1 MDLKKLLE
9 LLGVDSLDEDKQNE
23 IKDSL
28 KTIIEARA
36 KDEAD
41 TLLKAEKETLVESM
55 EERFEEYKKEITSK
69 FSNFVD
75 SVLEEELVIP
85 EKVLEYARKGELYN
99 ELIEQFKV
107 RLAIDEG
114 LLDDE
119 VKDLLREAKKEILSL
134 REELDELID
143 EKLETELKAQQL
155 DAEMHLRKKA
165 DGLTET
171 KKLKVF
177 ELLEGVTDKEEIDK
191 KYDLIVESLR
201 VSEQDDEEDDTEEKT
216 KKCPECGAENPADA
230 TKCEEC
236 GAKFKAS
243 ESRVDIDEQNECPD
257 GEEWDEEAG
266 KCVPK
271 KMDEDTS
278 PFAEFINAYT
288 QTLKENKI

>member
-28 KTIIEARA
+28 KTIIETRA
-36 KDEAD
+36 KEEAD
-41 TLLKAEKETLVESM
+41 ELLKKEKETLVESM
-55 EERFEEYKKEITSK
+55 EDRFEEYKKEITSK

-119 VKDLLREAKKEILSL
+119 VKDLLREAKKEILGL

-155 DAEMHLRKKA
+155 DAEMHLRQKA
-165 DGLTET
+165 DGLTEA

-177 ELLEGVTDKEEIDK
+177 ELLEGTTDKEEIDK
-191 KYDLIVESLR
+191 KFDLIVESLTMT
-201 VSEQDDEEDDTEEKT
+201 EKDDEEGKETECVCPDCGATKT
-216 KKCPECGAENPADA
+216 LSESTDCPNCPECETEMGVKKDESHVDV
-230 TKCEEC
+230 EE
-236 GAKFKAS
+236 
-243 ESRVDIDEQNECPD
+243 E
-257 GEEWDEEAG
+257 DEEE
-266 KCVPK
+266 VVT
-271 KMDEDTS
+271 EDTS
-278 PFAEFINAYT
+278 PFAEFLNEYT
-288 QTLKENKI
+288 NTLKENRI

>member
-155 DAEMHLRKKA
+155 DAEMHLRQKA
-165 DGLTET
+165 DGLTEA

-177 ELLEGVTDKEEIDK
+177 ELLEGTTDKDEIDK
-191 KYDLIVESLR
+191 KFDLIVESLR

-216 KKCPECGAENPADA
+216 KKCPECDAENPADA
-230 TKCEEC
+230 TKCKEC
-236 GAKFKAS
+236 GAEFKAS
-243 ESRVDIDEQNECPD
+243 ESRVDIDE
-257 GEEWDEEAG
+257 EEEEE
-266 KCVPK
+266 VVT
-271 KMDEDTS
+271 EDTS

>member
-28 KTIIEARA
+28 KTIIETRA
-36 KDEAD
+36 KEEAD
-41 TLLKAEKETLVESM
+41 ELLKKEKETLVESM
-55 EERFEEYKKEITSK
+55 EDRFEEYKKEITSK

-143 EKLETELKAQQL
+143 AKLDTELKAQQL
-155 DAEMHLRKKA
+155 DAEMHLRQKA
-165 DGLTET
+165 DGLTEA
-171 KKLKVF
+171 KRLKVF

-191 KYDLIVESLR
+191 KYDLIVESLK
-201 VSEQDDEEDDTEEKT
+201 VSEQDDDDDDDDDEK
-216 KKCPECGAENPADA
+216 KKCPEGEEWDEEAG
-230 TKCEEC
+230 KCV
-236 GAKFKAS
+236 AKSS
-243 ESRVDIDEQNECPD
+243 ESKVDVDEQEDKCPE

-266 KCVPK
+266 KCVP
-271 KMDEDTS
+271 MTSEDTS
-278 PFAEFINAYT
+278 PFAEFLNEYAN
-288 QTLKENKI
+288 TLKENRI

>member
-155 DAEMHLRKKA
+155 DAEMHLRQKA
-165 DGLTET
+165 DGLTEA

-177 ELLEGVTDKEEIDK
+177 ELLEGTTDKDEIDK
-191 KYDLIVESLR
+191 KFDLIVESLR

-216 KKCPECGAENPADA
+216 KKCPECSAENPADA

-243 ESRVDIDEQNECPD
+243 ESRVDVDEQNECPD